1 MATRQRLSR
10 RRRRSVKEK
19 GLKLGKKLFPIAR
32 ALSAPVAFLEQISA
46 KHRQTLGSAYSQA
59 PVTQKLKIMANIV
72 TGSATGFNFFKD
84 EYQAPLSQFNVSNVL
99 NKWTQTGG
107 TMLAYG
113 ILAKA
118 INKSAGSNIAP
129 LGDKVKSIGKQLI
142 IGGAVGCILDDKPIS
157 TNSSQTNGTAQFS
170 PQLNTAMVTHSHY
183 SSSSDTT
190 EGSL

>member
-1 MATRQRLSR
+1 LSCCHSYR
-10 RRRRSVKEK
+10 GRKKNGVKEK
-19 GLKLGKKLFPIAR
+19 GLKLGKKLFPIAKT
-32 ALSAPVAFLEQISA
+32 LSAPVAFLEQISA

-84 EYQAPLSQFNVSNVL
+84 EYQTPLSQFNVSNVL

-142 IGGAVGCILDDKPIS
+142 IGGAIGGILDDKPIS
-157 TNSSQTNGTAQFS
+157 TNSSQNGTAQFS
-170 PQLNTAMVTHSHY
+170 PQLNTAMITNSGY
-183 SSSSDTT
+183 SSGDST

>member
-84 EYQAPLSQFNVSNVL
+84 EYQTPLSQFNVSNVL

-107 TMLAYG
+107 IMLIYG
-113 ILAKA
+113 VLGKA
-118 INKSAGSNIAP
+118 INKSAGSDIVP
-129 LGDKVKSIGKQLI
+129 LGSKVKTIGKQLI
-142 IGGAVGCILDDKPIS
+142 IGGAIGGILDDKQIS
-157 TNSSQTNGTAQFS
+157 TNSSQNGTAQFS
-170 PQLNTAMVTHSHY
+170 PQLKPR
-183 SSSSDTT
+183 
-190 EGSL
+190 